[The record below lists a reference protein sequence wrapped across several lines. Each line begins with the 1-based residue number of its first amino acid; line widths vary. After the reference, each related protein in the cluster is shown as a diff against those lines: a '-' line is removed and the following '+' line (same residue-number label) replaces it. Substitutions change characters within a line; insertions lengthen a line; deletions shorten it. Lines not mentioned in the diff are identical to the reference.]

1 MSLSILFD
9 DAIDIQ
15 IFMKVV
21 IANVPGGIHDT
32 TEYSVLEPSYHI
44 SVALAGTTLKLN
56 TVSPYWLEDLL
67 VQHELSYPRNRPWR
81 PIGL

>member
-15 IFMKVV
+15 ILMKVV

-32 TEYSVLEPSYHI
+32 TEYSILEPLCHI
-44 SVALAGTTLKLN
+44 SVALAGTAPKFNTL
-56 TVSPYWLEDLL
+56 SPYWLEDLL
-67 VQHELSYPRNRPWR
+67 VQHELIVYR
-81 PIGL
+81 

>member
-9 DAIDIQ
+9 DAIDSCHIQ

-21 IANVPGGIHDT
+21 IANVPGGIHDI
-32 TEYSVLEPSYHI
+32 TEYPILEPFSDI
-44 SVALAGTTLKLN
+44 SVALAGRTPKLN

-67 VQHELSYPRNRPWR
+67 VQHELIVYR
-81 PIGL
+81 

>member
-9 DAIDIQ
+9 DVIDSCHIQ

-32 TEYSVLEPSYHI
+32 TEYSILEPLYDI
-44 SVALAGTTLKLN
+44 SVALAGTTPELN
-56 TVSPYWLEDLL
+56 TISPYWLEDLF
-67 VQHELSYPRNRPWR
+67 V
-81 PIGL
+81 GTA